1 MRKLKESYWNKF
13 LKIDSCQK
21 AKRNGILFEDLVEH
35 LLEIKYG
42 CKWIR
47 TPKSHDNN
55 RDFYLTTD
63 EFSYW
68 AECKNYKDAIALDTI
83 APTLVMAQIF
93 DVNKVIFFSYSDIN
107 SSAKNKLLSF
117 GEKTKKNITI
127 FSGNTLDE
135 LIVECQKFLPKKFRP
150 KNNDIAQT
158 NPSIPLECNFYFI
171 QTPVLGANVYDR
183 DVMAVSDAL
192 KITYNTIFEI
202 AFVCINNSLE
212 NDYEVEIQLNNQVGT
227 DNNYFTLENHDI
239 ENGSQLLGLQKIPA
253 AEGLIRKYYFK
264 SNRFRSLLILPVF
277 QVNIRKGNQLIKT
290 FNSPIKQVRNQW
302 IGKTILIGEQYRAI
316 VKKVEQEILDN
327 DQFSCFTIYGASG
340 TGKTRLLNEI
350 VDVLLKHKYRIAN
363 FIGSADDSAY
373 VLLKELIYFVY
384 EIPHDDILKGLEDD
398 IFALSTNN
406 SLSNAQKAY
415 QLAQRFAKSE
425 SDADLIDV
433 IEDSFDILYEK
444 ISREHIAIVIDN
456 IQFFGDA
463 LIYFLQKFIMYSK
476 HQSRHNFS
484 VLILSINEDY
494 LTEKT
499 NTFLKYIKKISEDT
513 SHFCYSNV
521 TGFHNK
527 NQGILF
533 LRELMHIG
541 NDNLDEQ
548 FEIILKKSTL
558 KPYYIYQAVYYLY
571 EKEAISESN
580 DEKGYLPCME
590 KFCDAIAKMPPK
602 IKDIL
607 CERWNN
613 FLSKTQ
619 YNKEEI
625 VTTIACVY
633 IFRELT
639 PQAIQLLSLNWNII
653 NLLEERMFFRI
664 NEDDNYCFDHDIIE
678 NFFVSI
684 YPNMNILV
692 INKIRK
698 LRVGRKLDRN
708 SFVKLYYQL
717 WNSRMTSQKI
727 QQIYEQTL
735 VTDIPLKLAQSYY
748 KKFLDVVLKRQQ
760 KYSSSED
767 WMGTVFG
774 ICNLCKNSIGIRLSE
789 VLFNSVNSYLVA
801 NKLQK
806 IIFTNA
812 FRNYLNIYSDTLFFQ
827 RRHKDAIYYLEGIK
841 KCIPPKEND
850 QINALKAMLNN
861 RLLINYRELPSEYYQ
876 RQARSSLR
884 EAEIAAASIKNPNLR
899 DEFTYLNLSD
909 EGYFYYCLY
918 SQKKKLLSIWNKCM
932 NYSPDRLP
940 QKAMNYY
947 RKQLQLELIRQDF
960 NSVFNTLSE
969 AQEYMEIHYSSN
981 TEKLIFK
988 LSFSLYKIMAW
999 IQENPV
1005 DNHTLLIKE
1014 LTSATELSYL
1024 LAKKDFQ
1031 SLLMLRAIVS
1041 YYNNDISSVYYNYR
1055 EAYNLFCCSAG
1066 ARFYD
1071 EKKELLLSNI
1081 YISFQQLHILER
1093 AGEFLGQ
1100 DDCSKFNNLN
1110 LNLPKYEAAGIQR
1123 TKDRLFNLPAI

>member
-13 LKIDSCQK
+13 LKTNSSQK
-21 AKRNGILFEDLVEH
+21 ATRNGILFEDLVEH

-68 AECKNYKDAIALDTI
+68 AECKNYKDTIALDTI

-107 SSAKNKLLSF
+107 SSAKNKLFSF
-117 GEKTKKNITI
+117 GNKTKKTITI

-135 LIVECQKFLPKKFRP
+135 LIVECQKFLPEKFRP
-150 KNNDIAQT
+150 ESNDITQT
-158 NPSIPLECNFYFI
+158 PQLIPLDCNFYFI
-171 QTPVLGANVYDR
+171 QTPILGANVCDR

-227 DNNYFTLENHDI
+227 DNDYFTLESHDI
-239 ENGSQLLGLQKIPA
+239 ENDSQLLGLQKIPA

-316 VKKVEQEILDN
+316 VKKVEQQILDN
-327 DQFSCFTIYGASG
+327 NQFSCFTIYGSSG
-340 TGKTRLLNEI
+340 TGKTRLLKEI
-350 VDVLLKHKYRIAN
+350 VDVLLKHRYRIAN
-363 FIGSADDSAY
+363 FIGSADDSTY

-384 EIPHDDILKGLEDD
+384 EIPDDDILKGMEDD
-398 IFALSTNN
+398 IFALSTNT

-415 QLAQRFAKSE
+415 QLAQRFAKSK

-499 NTFLKYIKKISEDT
+499 STFLKYITKISEDT
-513 SHFCYSNV
+513 SRFCYSNI

-533 LRELMHIG
+533 LRELMHIS

-548 FEIILKKSTL
+548 FKIILRKSTL

-590 KFCDAIAKMPPK
+590 KFCDAIEKMPPK

-607 CERWNN
+607 CERWKD
-613 FLSKTQ
+613 FLTKTK

-639 PQAIQLLSLNWNII
+639 PQAIQLLSLNWHII
-653 NLLEERMFFRI
+653 NLLEERIFLRR
-664 NEDDNYCFDHDIIE
+664 NEDDNYCFDE
-678 NFFVSI
+678 
-684 YPNMNILV
+684 P
-692 INKIRK
+692 
-698 LRVGRKLDRN
+698 
-708 SFVKLYYQL
+708 VK
-717 WNSRMTSQKI
+717 K
-727 QQIYEQTL
+727 
-735 VTDIPLKLAQSYY
+735 
-748 KKFLDVVLKRQQ
+748 
-760 KYSSSED
+760 
-767 WMGTVFG
+767 
-774 ICNLCKNSIGIRLSE
+774 
-789 VLFNSVNSYLVA
+789 
-801 NKLQK
+801 
-806 IIFTNA
+806 
-812 FRNYLNIYSDTLFFQ
+812 
-827 RRHKDAIYYLEGIK
+827 
-841 KCIPPKEND
+841 
-850 QINALKAMLNN
+850 
-861 RLLINYRELPSEYYQ
+861 
-876 RQARSSLR
+876 SL
-884 EAEIAAASIKNPNLR
+884 
-899 DEFTYLNLSD
+899 
-909 EGYFYYCLY
+909 
-918 SQKKKLLSIWNKCM
+918 
-932 NYSPDRLP
+932 
-940 QKAMNYY
+940 
-947 RKQLQLELIRQDF
+947 
-960 NSVFNTLSE
+960 
-969 AQEYMEIHYSSN
+969 
-981 TEKLIFK
+981 
-988 LSFSLYKIMAW
+988 
-999 IQENPV
+999 
-1005 DNHTLLIKE
+1005 
-1014 LTSATELSYL
+1014 
-1024 LAKKDFQ
+1024 
-1031 SLLMLRAIVS
+1031 
-1041 YYNNDISSVYYNYR
+1041 
-1055 EAYNLFCCSAG
+1055 
-1066 ARFYD
+1066 
-1071 EKKELLLSNI
+1071 
-1081 YISFQQLHILER
+1081 
-1093 AGEFLGQ
+1093 
-1100 DDCSKFNNLN
+1100 
-1110 LNLPKYEAAGIQR
+1110 
-1123 TKDRLFNLPAI
+1123 